1 MRASAPLT
9 LWAYFGLL
17 RAILDKRGR
26 VMRKQLPPRSWAGL
40 IAAGALLASIEGAAA
55 QPIEQF
61 YRGRTINF
69 LVASVPGGVNDL
81 MARLISRHLGKHIPG
96 NPVLVV
102 QNLQSSGI
110 VLANRIYAGAEK
122 DGTTIAIVERGTP
135 QLAILGDANV
145 RFDPLKMT
153 WLGSV
158 SSYADDAYVFWVNA
172 GFHAKTVDDLRKPG
186 SQIARIGTTGA
197 GATNVVFTMIAKD
210 VLGLNIQNV
219 RGYRGAADV
228 FLAQQR
234 GEVDGQVVGHSAI
247 KVGQKALYE
256 AGAFRGLIQFARTA
270 RSPEL
275 PDAPTGRELTS
286 DPKALALLAF
296 AETPFFMALPVVA
309 PPDLPAEWARAL
321 QTGFMAMTK
330 DPAFVEEIGKMGQD
344 LSPIDGD
351 AVRRLIGQMG
361 ETPKD
366 VIARFN
372 EIVGGK

>member
-1 MRASAPLT
+1 MTCTTLWRRNLSLT
-9 LWAYFGLL
+9 L
-17 RAILDKRGR
+17 
-26 VMRKQLPPRSWAGL
+26 
-40 IAAGALLASIEGAAA
+40 GAAMTLATVGSATA
-55 QPIEQF
+55 QSVEQF
-61 YRGRTINF
+61 YKGRNINF
-69 LVASVPGGVNDL
+69 LVASQAGGVNDL
-81 MARLISRHLGKHIPG
+81 MARLIARHMGKHIPG
-96 NPVLVV
+96 NPTFIV
-102 QNLQSSGI
+102 QNLQSAGI
-110 VLANRIYAGAEK
+110 ALANRIYAASEK
-122 DGTTIAIVERGTP
+122 DGTVIAIIERGTP
-135 QLAILGDANV
+135 QLAIQGDPNA
-145 RFDPLKMT
+145 RFDPMKLN

-158 SSYADDAYVFWVNA
+158 SSYTNDAYVFWVNSS
-172 GFHAKTVDDLRKPG
+172 FSAKTVNDLKPG
-186 SQIARIGTTGA
+186 NPVARIGTTGA
-197 GATNVVFTMIAKD
+197 GATNVVFTMISKD

-247 KVGQKALYE
+247 KVGQQALYK
-256 AGAFRGLIQFARTA
+256 AGAFRGLIQFARTT

-309 PPDLPAEWARAL
+309 PPDLPPDRAKAL
-321 QTGFMAMTK
+321 QDGFMAMTR

-344 LSPIDGD
+344 LSPIDGA

-366 VIARFN
+366 VVARFN
-372 EIVGGK
+372 EIVSAK